1 METVFGLKTVM
12 YPVKGSNGIEY
23 WEIKI
28 SNVKGI
34 YYGGARC
41 MNEASLFI
49 GFKELGSMDEAKAID
64 YVVSMIKE
72 NL

>member
-1 METVFGLKTVM
+1 MDNVHELKTFM
-12 YPVKGSNGIEY
+12 CPVKGSNGIEY
-23 WEIKI
+23 WEIKL

-49 GFKELGSMDEAKAID
+49 GFRELGSMGEGKAID
-64 YVVSMIKE
+64 YVVSLINK

>member
-1 METVFGLKTVM
+1 METVHGLKTFM

-23 WEIKI
+23 WEIKL
-28 SNVKGI
+28 SEVKGI

-41 MNEASLFI
+41 MNDAGLYI
-49 GFKELGSMDEAKAID
+49 GFKELGSRNEAQAID
-64 YVVSMIKE
+64 YVVSMIKK